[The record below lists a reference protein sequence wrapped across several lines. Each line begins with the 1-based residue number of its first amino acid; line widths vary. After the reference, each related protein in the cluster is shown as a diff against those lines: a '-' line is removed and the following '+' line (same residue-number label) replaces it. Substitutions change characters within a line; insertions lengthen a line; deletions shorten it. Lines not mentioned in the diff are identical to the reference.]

1 MAKVGQLVAKWVESQ
16 KDFAAEIGISES
28 TASQMLTGK
37 IKFPMPRFVQ
47 AVHLLN
53 PKQDEINHAFNIY
66 LSRLDLPAGS
76 MILQTAKSVNQ
87 TISSEK
93 KIDNI
98 LKAIMESDL
107 DDPVKVKLYNI
118 ITQNR

>member
-1 MAKVGQLVAKWVESQ
+1 MAKVGPIVAKWVESQ

-28 TASQMLTGK
+28 TVSQMLTGK

-47 AVHLLN
+47 AVHFLN
-53 PKQDEINHAFNIY
+53 PNQEEINHAFNIY
-66 LSRLDLPAGS
+66 LSRLDLPANS
-76 MILQTAKSVNQ
+76 IILQTTKNVNQ
-87 TISSEK
+87 TVSSEK

-98 LKAIMESDL
+98 LKSVMESDL
-107 DDPVKVKLYNI
+107 DATVKVKIYNI

>member
-1 MAKVGQLVAKWVESQ
+1 MAKVGPIVAKWVESQ
-16 KDFAAEIGISES
+16 RDLAAEIGISES
-28 TASQMLTGK
+28 TMSQMLTGK

-47 AVHLLN
+47 VAYHLN
-53 PKQDEINHAFNIY
+53 PQQDEINHAFNIY
-66 LSRLDLPAGS
+66 LSRLDMPANS

-87 TISSEK
+87 TVSSEK

-98 LKAIMESDL
+98 LQSIMASDL
-107 DDPVKVKLYNI
+107 DPAVKVKIYNI

>member
-1 MAKVGQLVAKWVESQ
+1 MAKVGQLVAKWVTSQ

-28 TASQMLTGK
+28 TVSQMLTGK

-47 AVHLLN
+47 AVHMLN
-53 PKQDEINHAFNIY
+53 PAQEEINNAFNIY

-76 MILQTAKSVNQ
+76 MILKTTKSINQ
-87 TISSEK
+87 TISPEQ

-98 LKAIMESDL
+98 LKSVMESDL
-107 DDPVKVKLYNI
+107 DATVKVKIYNI
-118 ITQNR
+118 ITKNK